1 MHEGGYFFT
10 IIMKVSKVTTD
21 AICSIDKQG
30 VEMMNEPSFA
40 IVWILA
46 ASLLG
51 FGISAVFSSWL
62 KLPRRVFLIPYIV
75 LTSAFLFW
83 FSRTME
89 IYLPVLL
96 IENWIEGLIAGII
109 VGAFLVINVRSQ
121 PYSRQ
126 ATGGNLLFDI
136 AWLGLAYGIVDALY
150 LNVMPVLAV
159 SIGLSRV
166 GWVTSWPG
174 KIAFGILA
182 LAASLLVT
190 FAYHVGYSEYRNKS
204 VGLVLVGNTLI
215 TLAYVLSAS
224 PLGAVLGHTV
234 MHVAATVQGPETTI
248 QLPPHHKDINYSRK
262 QSVFD

>member
-1 MHEGGYFFT
+1 
-10 IIMKVSKVTTD
+10 MKVSKVTND
-21 AICSIDKQG
+21 AICSIDIQG
-30 VEMMNEPSFA
+30 VEMMSELPLA
-40 IVWILA
+40 IGWILA

-62 KLPRRVFLIPYIV
+62 KLPRRVFLVPYIV
-75 LTSAFLFW
+75 LTIAFLFW
-83 FSRTME
+83 FFRAME
-89 IYLPVLL
+89 IYLPAFLT
-96 IENWIEGLIAGII
+96 ENWMWGLIAGVI
-109 VGAFLVINVRSQ
+109 VGAFLVKNVRSQ
-121 PYSRQ
+121 SHSRQ
-126 ATGGNLLFDI
+126 AAGGDLLFDI
-136 AWLGLAYGIVDALY
+136 AWLGLTYGIVDALY

-204 VGLVLVGNTLI
+204 VGLVLVGNMLI

-248 QLPPHHKDINYSRK
+248 QLPPHHKNLNYSRK